1 MTLFQRILIAVGA
14 DESDMDLIRYARV
27 LAALSPGV
35 ECHFLHV
42 LGWPGRIRSEA
53 PPLTHQQALRWL
65 EDAVTRNFG
74 VGRGITSQVLH
85 GNLVDSVL
93 ETAVESAADLILVG
107 HASGKSGRRA
117 LARRLAMKAPCSV
130 WMRPEGSASAIRRVL
145 AAIDYSSHSAYALS
159 VAAHL
164 ARRAGNATCLAL
176 HVYFDDAVVRAE
188 GAQALARARERQSYD
203 RFTAPL
209 DMAGLTVEPL
219 FEEGAD
225 VAHAVDRVAGPAGV
239 DLVVMGS
246 RGQSASASIL
256 LGSES
261 EHVLMESHIPVL
273 IVKRHGER
281 IGLLQALL
289 DREFTIQ
296 NPPRFG

>member
-14 DESDMDLIRYARV
+14 DESDLDLIRYARI
-27 LAALSPGV
+27 LAAMSHGV

-42 LGWPGRIRSEA
+42 LGWPGRNRSEA
-53 PPLTHQQALRWL
+53 PPLTHEQARRRL
-65 EDAVTRNFG
+65 EQAVTDNFG
-74 VGRGITSQVLH
+74 AGRGVTSQVLH

-93 ETAVESAADLILVG
+93 ETAIESAADLILVG
-107 HASGKSGRRA
+107 HSSGKSGRRA
-117 LARRLAMKAPCSV
+117 LARRLAMRAPCSV
-130 WMRPEGSASAIRRVL
+130 WMRPEGSAPGIRRVL

-159 VAAHL
+159 VAAHV
-164 ARRAGNATCLAL
+164 ARSAGNASCMAL
-176 HVYFDDAVVRAE
+176 HVYFDEAVVRAE
-188 GAQALARARERQSYD
+188 DAQDTARTRERESYE

-209 DMAGLTVEPL
+209 DLAGLSVEPL

-225 VAHAVDRVAGPAGV
+225 VAHAVGRVAGRAGA

-289 DREFTIQ
+289 DRDFSIQ